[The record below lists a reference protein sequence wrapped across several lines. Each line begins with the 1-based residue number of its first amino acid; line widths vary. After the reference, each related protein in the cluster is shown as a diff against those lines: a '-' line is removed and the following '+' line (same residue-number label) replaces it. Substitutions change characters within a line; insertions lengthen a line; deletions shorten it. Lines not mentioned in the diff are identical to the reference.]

1 MSCERNEG
9 SRDIYEVMVTMRSD
23 SRTVGRTEGQYRDV
37 VFVRRKMKMDLVVEG
52 GGREKDATHLGHEL
66 LLQDQCFLRA
76 VHRDRELLH
85 SKQDQS

>member
-1 MSCERNEG
+1 
-9 SRDIYEVMVTMRSD
+9 
-23 SRTVGRTEGQYRDV
+23 
-37 VFVRRKMKMDLVVEG
+37 MKMDLVVEG